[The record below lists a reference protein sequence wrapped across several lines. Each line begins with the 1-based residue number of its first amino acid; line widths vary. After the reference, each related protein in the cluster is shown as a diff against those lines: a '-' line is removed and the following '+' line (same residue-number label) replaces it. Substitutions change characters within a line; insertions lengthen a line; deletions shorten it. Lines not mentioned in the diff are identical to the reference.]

1 MCQCVAV
8 HCSALQC
15 IAVHCSALQCI
26 AVHCSA
32 LQYIAVHCSALQCIA
47 VHCSALQCIAV
58 HCSTLQ
64 CVAVHCSALQCL
76 INTHTFL
83 QGGVSVCQ
91 WDQSGEFVGA
101 GAGASCLILDV
112 DSNHMQL
119 FPSPGDRYVRKCY
132 SARTASWN
140 SMGVEPGNQEGP
152 GC

>member
-1 MCQCVAV
+1 VLQCQCVAV
-8 HCSALQC
+8 HCSVLQC
-15 IAVHCSALQCI
+15 QCVAVHCSVLQCQCV
-26 AVHCSA
+26 AVCCS
-32 LQYIAVHCSALQCIA
+32 V
-47 VHCSALQCIAV
+47 
-58 HCSTLQ
+58 LQ

-132 SARTASWN
+132 SARKASWN
-140 SMGVEPGNQEGP
+140 NMGVEPGNQEGP
-152 GC
+152 GG